1 VSDEVLVKLEVRVA
15 RLERL
20 LDAAIGVIART
31 NGFDPERI
39 RKLLEVDVDESS
51 DSEEGPG
58 ASPPP
63 GAGGETIAAA
73 APPSLSILPG
83 GRRS

>member
-1 VSDEVLVKLEVRVA
+1 MMSDEVLVKLEVRVA

-20 LDAAIGVIART
+20 LDAAVGVIART

-39 RKLLEVDVDESS
+39 RKLLEVEVDEDS

-58 ASPPP
+58 ASPTP
-63 GAGGETIAAA
+63 GPSSDPAS
-73 APPSLSILPG
+73 PPSLSILPG
-83 GRRS
+83 GRR